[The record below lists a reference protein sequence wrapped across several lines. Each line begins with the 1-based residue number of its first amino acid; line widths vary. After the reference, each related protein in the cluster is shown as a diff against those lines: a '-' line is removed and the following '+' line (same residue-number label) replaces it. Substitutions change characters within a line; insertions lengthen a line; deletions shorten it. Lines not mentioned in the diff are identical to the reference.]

1 MDNTENTA
9 TTVES
14 VADEGKEATTNTNGS
29 TQEPFIVGETSVY
42 KDVPSLL
49 KGAIEKEKVIGE
61 LKNENKEL
69 REALTRL
76 NNINNF
82 KEELKKMTEE
92 NISNNGTENTSSISE
107 EKIQE
112 IALQAML
119 KKQQEAKAESNV
131 AQAMQAVEEA
141 FGGEAENKIEMKSK
155 ELGMTKEAL
164 KELAKNSPQAFTTLM
179 GVQAPRQVRFEDL
192 AQYSRSTPSAPQQS
206 APSELQK
213 LKDNPSLYQDN
224 KYMGD
229 LFKRACADPSILG
242 DFEWKTK

>member
-1 MDNTENTA
+1 MDNTDTTATTGGSVAVEGNTA
-9 TTVES
+9 TT
-14 VADEGKEATTNTNGS
+14 TTIES

-42 KDVPSLL
+42 KDVASLY

-61 LKNENKEL
+61 LKSENKEL
-69 REALTRL
+69 REALSRVQ
-76 NNINNF
+76 NINNF
-82 KEELKKMTEE
+82 KEEFLKMTEA

-119 KKQQEAKAESNV
+119 KNQQEAKEASNV
-131 AQAMQAVEEA
+131 AQAMQAVEAA

-164 KELAKNSPQAFTTLM
+164 KELAKSSPQAFTSLM
-179 GVQAPRQVRFEDL
+179 GVEAPKQVSFDDL
-192 AQYSRSTPSAPQQS
+192 AKYNRTVAQTQAST

-213 LKDNPSLYQDN
+213 LKENPRLYQDS

-229 LFKRACADPSILG
+229 LFKKAYNDPSILK
-242 DFEWKTK
+242 DFEWKL

>member
-1 MDNTENTA
+1 MDNAENTA
-9 TTVES
+9 TTVGS
-14 VADEGKEATTNTNGS
+14 VAEEGKEATTTTIGS

-69 REALTRL
+69 REALARI

-82 KEELKKMTEE
+82 KEEFLKMTEE

-119 KKQQEAKAESNV
+119 KNQQEAKAASNV

-141 FGGEAENKIEMKSK
+141 FGSEAENKIEIKSK

-164 KELAKNSPQAFTTLM
+164 KDLAKNSPQAFTTLM
-179 GVQAPRQVRFEDL
+179 GVQEPKEVHFEDL
-192 AQYSRSTPSAPQQS
+192 AKYGRSATPASTQAQ
-206 APSELQK
+206 PSELQK
-213 LKDNPSLYQDN
+213 LKDNPQLYQDS

-229 LFKRACADPSILG
+229 LFKKAWNDPSILN
-242 DFEWKTK
+242 DFEWKLK

>member
-9 TTVES
+9 TTVGS
-14 VADEGKEATTNTNGS
+14 VADEGNEATTATTES

-61 LKNENKEL
+61 LKSENKEL
-69 REALTRL
+69 REALARI

-82 KEELKKMTEE
+82 KEEFLKMTEA

-112 IALQAML
+112 IALQAITRN
-119 KKQQEAKAESNV
+119 QQEAKEAANV
-131 AQAMQAVEEA
+131 AQAMQAVEAA
-141 FGGEAENKIEMKSK
+141 FGSEVENKIEMKSK
-155 ELGMTKEAL
+155 ELGMSKEAL

-179 GVQAPRQVRFEDL
+179 GVQAPKQVSFEDL
-192 AQYSRSTPSAPQQS
+192 AKFGRSSSPATQQ
-206 APSELQK
+206 AQPSELQK
-213 LKDNPSLYQDN
+213 LKDNPNLYQDS

-229 LFKRACADPSILG
+229 LFKKAYENPSILK
-242 DFEWKTK
+242 DFEWKL

>member
-9 TTVES
+9 TTVVS
-14 VADEGKEATTNTNGS
+14 VAEEGNTATTTTIES
-29 TQEPFIVGETSVY
+29 TQEPFVVGETSVY

-61 LKNENKEL
+61 LKNENREL
-69 REALTRL
+69 REALSRV

-82 KEELKKMTEE
+82 KEEFLKMTEA

-112 IALQAML
+112 IALQAMQ
-119 KKQQEAKAESNV
+119 KQQQEAKAASNE
-131 AQAMQAVEEA
+131 AQAMQALQEA
-141 FGGEAENKIEMKSK
+141 FGGEAENKLEMKSK
-155 ELGMTKEAL
+155 ELGMTPEAL

-179 GVQAPRQVRFEDL
+179 GVQAPKQVRFEDL
-192 AQYSRSTPSAPQQS
+192 AQYNRSTPQASQTA

-213 LKDNPSLYQDN
+213 LKENPKLYQDS

-229 LFKRACADPSILG
+229 LFKKACQDPSILN
-242 DFEWKTK
+242 DFEWKL